1 MKVKVRNFLRKIIKS
16 TMKRKSIPATKLK
29 KNSKFQNKIW
39 RMDSRLWETE
49 ELFREVQE
57 NKLLLKMEEN
67 ILEISIEM
75 RIILK

>member
-1 MKVKVRNFLRKIIKS
+1 
-16 TMKRKSIPATKLK
+16 MKRKSIPATKLK

>member
-1 MKVKVRNFLRKIIKS
+1 
-16 TMKRKSIPATKLK
+16 
-29 KNSKFQNKIW
+29 
-39 RMDSRLWETE
+39 MDSRLWETE